1 MIQYIYFVKCP
12 NCEDEHFDFFDD
24 AKGNA
29 MGRLSQK
36 PIITQTEVNR
46 NDFGECTD
54 STDLGTIWSWE
65 DEVGGMTDA
74 EPTISVFTKDNLKR
88 MADGKDPEFDDDDF
102 FFMNNSL
109 SEDVKRRIS
118 FKNNADF
125 DEFIRLCSEIG
136 IVTGGDLTRFMD
148 ENDATDFNLL
158 DKLREYRAELG
169 PDFQIQESTEIT
181 EGEERLATNAKG
193 DYLVK
198 ASSGHGYTVFN
209 RSDVAIGGFGGDDDA
224 FAVRRFKVGDIN
236 ESKKPVI
243 GGKTIKELVET
254 MEENEDQ
261 VECAGCEELFNKD
274 ECTHKDGIGYLC
286 GDCED
291 RIVKCTWCEELYDKG
306 ECRYEVDLG
315 WLCSRCEMA
324 IKSRGETLTFR
335 EGSYWDF
342 LDEDLGD
349 SRTLRDLVKDSINHF
364 VNDLGK
370 DPWADDFADDV
381 IADLEANYDLE
392 VPSDMTKYSDWCS
405 AVASEVSRQVNSQLN
420 ENAPKEV
427 HDLGNTYD
435 GGYPEVAPEDVELE
449 EAAQPRETVDLEY
462 DALTITLCGN
472 KRDVD
477 DWDEIDHTDSYT
489 YTVDKGDVAT
499 TIWENFITEEDVT
512 DVPGGL
518 EALEDDETWEKFL
531 EDHFDGLFEK
541 YYDKILDYYEE
552 SAAEEFQDNYSYSDY
567 QADRE
572 ADYADMM
579 YDAWRDSQFDESAKA
594 PGNLDK
600 LEEAKD
606 YSDRMETCP
615 ECGDKAYDGETGFCI
630 HCGFNH

>member
-24 AKGNA
+24 AKGHA

-118 FKNNADF
+118 FKNNEDF
-125 DEFIRLCSEIG
+125 NEFIRLCSEIG

-169 PDFQIQESTEIT
+169 PDFQIQESAKVT
-181 EGEERLATNAKG
+181 EGEERLATNSKG

-198 ASSGHGYTVFN
+198 AASGHGYTVFN

-243 GGKTIKELVET
+243 DGKTIKELVET

-261 VECAGCEELFNKD
+261 VECAGCEELFSKD

-286 GDCED
+286 GECED
-291 RIVKCTWCEELYDKG
+291 RIVKCTWCEELYDKSD
-306 ECRYEVDLG
+306 CRYEVDLG
-315 WLCSRCEMA
+315 WLCGRCEMA

-342 LDEDLGD
+342 LDE
-349 SRTLRDLVKDSINHF
+349 
-364 VNDLGK
+364 
-370 DPWADDFADDV
+370 
-381 IADLEANYDLE
+381 E
-392 VPSDMTKYSDWCS
+392 
-405 AVASEVSRQVNSQLN
+405 
-420 ENAPKEV
+420 APKEV

-462 DALTITLCGN
+462 DALTITLYGDQ
-472 KRDVD
+472 RDAD
-477 DWDEIDHTDSYT
+477 DWDEYEHTASYT
-489 YTVDKGDVAT
+489 YTVDKDDVAT

-518 EALEDDETWEKFL
+518 EALEDDEAWAKFL

-541 YYDKILDYYEE
+541 YYTKILDYYEE
-552 SAAEEFQDNYSYSDY
+552 NAAEEFQDNYSYSDY
-567 QADRE
+567 KADCE

-579 YDAWRDSQFDESAKA
+579 YDAWRDSQFDESTKT
-594 PGNLDK
+594 PGNLGK

-615 ECGDKAYDGETGFCI
+615 ECGDKAYDSETGFCI